1 MDIVR
6 ERYDMAISRINEIAG
21 ESLIK
26 EPYGDYF
33 RRTAKFI
40 CHLDNIYQKIISGEI
55 KKLELREL
63 ERINYDLYSDVYNE
77 NYSESYAWGDT
88 DIYFL
93 RELKSTSGIFAIS
106 KPWELLI
113 FLFRVFSELSLLLS

>member
-33 RRTAKFI
+33 TA
-40 CHLDNIYQKIISGEI
+40 D
-55 KKLELREL
+55 
-63 ERINYDLYSDVYNE
+63 
-77 NYSESYAWGDT
+77 
-88 DIYFL
+88 YFL
-93 RELKSTSGIFAIS
+93 IY
-106 KPWELLI
+106 
-113 FLFRVFSELSLLLS
+113 VV